1 MPSMKYKD
9 IFYLCSFYHNAIFY
23 SSFVNLWI
31 VCDQL
36 RGGRNQLA
44 TSTLHHVQ
52 FVYLKQYW
60 EETLSRA
67 TQTNRQ
73 PSPCTALN
81 VKVMQWTWTTGKRL
95 LPSHKFKI
103 LRHNWLELHPS
114 ALHYI
119 TEYRSGS
126 GSAWKAGCS
135 VAIMSPIH
143 TFHPPYMNNY
153 SFFSSKQPLELLSL
167 KVFDN

>member
-1 MPSMKYKD
+1 MKSKTSTGQRTDFSLWFLRTFEEKYDSKLSQLKMPSMKYKD

-44 TSTLHHVQ
+44 TNTLHHVQ

-67 TQTNRQ
+67 TQTNRR
-73 PSPCTALN
+73 PAPCTAFNLKWCNEHELAKKNSSHLINSRFCVIIGLN
-81 VKVMQWTWTTGKRL
+81 CIPV
-95 LPSHKFKI
+95 PCI
-103 LRHNWLELHPS
+103 
-114 ALHYI
+114 I
-119 TEYRSGS
+119 
-126 GSAWKAGCS
+126 
-135 VAIMSPIH
+135 
-143 TFHPPYMNNY
+143 
-153 SFFSSKQPLELLSL
+153 
-167 KVFDN
+167 